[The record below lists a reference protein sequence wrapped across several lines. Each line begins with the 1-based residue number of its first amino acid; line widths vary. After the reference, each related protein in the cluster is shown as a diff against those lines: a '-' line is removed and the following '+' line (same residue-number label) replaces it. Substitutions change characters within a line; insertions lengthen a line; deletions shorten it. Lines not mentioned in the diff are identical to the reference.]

1 MRLPMTARCYA
12 FGPFHVDVAKRQLT
26 RDAVAVP
33 LTPKVF
39 DILVLLLQHRGEVV
53 EKDDLV
59 REIWRGQVVE
69 ENNIARH
76 ISTLRKAL
84 DDGPHRWIATIPG
97 RGYQF
102 TGDVQELAAPSDSG
116 GADVSQPADAHQPP
130 VEPRTEVRPPATAA
144 PSLRSWRSAVVI
156 GGALAATLAAVYIGS
171 ARGSSGRE
179 TSPAGPLWQLTFS
192 SGWHGEPTWSPDGRM
207 IAFSSNRAGNLD
219 IWVQTVDG
227 GDPVQV
233 TKSPEHDWQA
243 DWSSDGQLV
252 FRSERAGGGLFVAPA
267 LGGAEQQV
275 ASFGYQPHWAPDG
288 SQILFHR
295 SNFQGR
301 VLTSRELYTVGRNG
315 EPPRPVL
322 ADFLRHVTTFS
333 AAWHPDSRRVS
344 IWGLH
349 VREGLTFWTIPLA
362 GGMPVKSSMTDA
374 VRKSFAETG
383 VRFTDA
389 EDLPLQFV
397 WSPDGDALYF
407 EGTSRGVRNMWRV
420 AVDPATLEWR
430 SGPARLTTSAD
441 LHEGIALSADGRKM
455 ALAIRNE
462 RTRLWAFRIDP
473 TGGRLLDEGAAITGD
488 TVDALAPVL
497 SRDGTRLLYETERGD
512 NQELWVRSLLD
523 GRDTLLIGGSRYRRA
538 SPIWSFDDRHI
549 VYLRTLPGADGTT
562 DSDREVLTI
571 PSAGG
576 SEQQLR
582 THAPVARLLDWSPD
596 GTWLLAALQ
605 PRTGGRYELA
615 LVRTDGRGDEV
626 RVIATDPHSNLWKA
640 RFSSDGQWVAYV
652 AVTGPG
658 VSAIQ
663 VVRTTGGAPIQI
675 TGSDKTYDDRPRW
688 SPDGRIV
695 YFLSTRSGFL
705 NMWARRFD
713 PVEQKTIGDA
723 FPVTH
728 FDSPARM
735 IPPRMV
741 QLGVAMSRDRVI
753 LPIREASGNIWILEG
768 VSD

>member
-1 MRLPMTARCYA
+1 MRARCYA
-12 FGPFHVDVAKRQLT
+12 FGPFLVDVGKRLVT
-26 RDAVAVP
+26 RDDVPVP
-33 LTPKVF
+33 LTPKAF
-39 DILVLLLQHRGEVV
+39 DILVLFLQHRGEVV

-59 REIWRGQVVE
+59 RDIWRGQVVE

-84 DDGPHRWIATIPG
+84 DDGPGHRWIATIPG

-102 TGDVQELAAPSDSG
+102 TGDVQDLVASDSG
-116 GADVSQPADAHQPP
+116 GDVGQPPDAHQLRG
-130 VEPRTEVRPPATAA
+130 EPRVDGRA
-144 PSLRSWRSAVVI
+144 PVTSRSSRWWRSAAVV
-156 GGALAATLAAVYIGS
+156 GGALAATMAAAYIGA
-171 ARGSSGRE
+171 ARGTGERGA
-179 TSPAGPLWQLTFS
+179 SPAGPIWQLTFS
-192 SGWHGEPTWSPDGRM
+192 PGWQGEPTWSPDGRM
-207 IAFSSNRAGNLD
+207 VAFSSNRSGNLD
-219 IWVQTVDG
+219 IWVQTVNG

-233 TKSPEHDWQA
+233 TKSPEHDWQP
-243 DWSSDGQLV
+243 DWSSDGRLV
-252 FRSERAGGGLFVAPA
+252 FRSERTGGGLFVAPA

-275 ASFGYQPHWAPDG
+275 ASFGYHPHWSPDG
-288 SQILFHR
+288 TQILFQR

-315 EPPRPVL
+315 EPPRQIL
-322 ADFLRHVTTFS
+322 ADFLRHVTTFT
-333 AAWHPDSRRVS
+333 AAWHPDSQRVS

-362 GGMPVKSSMTDA
+362 GGTPVKSSMTDT
-374 VRKSFAETG
+374 VRKDFAEAG

-389 EDLPLQFV
+389 EDLPLRFA
-397 WSPDGDALYF
+397 WSPAGDALYF
-407 EGTSRGVRNMWRV
+407 EGMSRGVRNIWRV
-420 AVDPATLEWR
+420 GVDPATLEWQ
-430 SGPARLTTSAD
+430 SGPTRLTTSAD
-441 LHEGIALSADGRKM
+441 VNEGVALSADGGKM
-455 ALAIRNE
+455 ALAVRNE
-462 RTRLWAFRIDP
+462 RTRLWTFRLDP
-473 TGGRLLDEGAAITGD
+473 TGGRFLDEGEAITGAA
-488 TVDALAPVL
+488 VDALAPVL

-512 NQELWVRSLLD
+512 NQELWVRSLVD
-523 GRDTLLIGGSRYRRA
+523 GRDTLLIGGSQYRRA

-549 VYLRTLPGADGTT
+549 VYLRTLPGDDGTS
-562 DSDREVLTI
+562 DRDREVLTI

-576 SEQQLR
+576 NEQQLR

-596 GTWLLAALQ
+596 GTWLLAALHARAGDDYQ
-605 PRTGGRYELA
+605 LA
-615 LVRTDGRGDEV
+615 LVRSDGRGDEV
-626 RVIATDPHSNLWKA
+626 RVIATDAHSNLWKA

-658 VSAIQ
+658 VSAIH
-663 VVRTTGGAPIQI
+663 VVPTTGGPPIQI
-675 TGSDKTYDDRPRW
+675 TGGENTYDDRPRW

-713 PVEQKTIGDA
+713 PAERKPVGEV
-723 FPVTH
+723 FPVTR

-741 QLGVAMSRDRVI
+741 QLGVALSSDRVI

-768 VSD
+768 VGH